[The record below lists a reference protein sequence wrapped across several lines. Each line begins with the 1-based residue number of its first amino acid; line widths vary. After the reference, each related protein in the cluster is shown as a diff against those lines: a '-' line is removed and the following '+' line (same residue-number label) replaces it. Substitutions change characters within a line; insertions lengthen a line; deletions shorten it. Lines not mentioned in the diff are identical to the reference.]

1 MKYRKHVVY
10 LHFEENSYEQTTYS
24 MSFPFKRII
33 EHREYPNTF
42 LRRVIVYASFE
53 TRRAEFFNEEVLE
66 NFRNYL
72 SSMYN
77 HKGGIGDFPKKILEI
92 SSEDGNT
99 DISFYNG
106 GFLLSFNQK
115 GYKSFIDTVVPHLTR
130 LRVFVEKIMKS
141 TACDELRVRK
151 VNIWQF
157 GPKTNLDFD
166 YGLTSR
172 AVFSNDLINYPETV
186 SLSEK
191 EKALPLHSKITWKD
205 DNKTINLLTGFVKL
219 DSGAS
224 NLLLDTEFVESS
236 NTQVSEMTD
245 TMLRMNGT
253 LFDVYQWSINDQ
265 VRSLMDKKMV

>member
-1 MKYRKHVVY
+1 MP
-10 LHFEENSYEQTTYS
+10 
-24 MSFPFKRII
+24 FPFKRII

-53 TRRAEFFNEEVLE
+53 TRRAEFFDQEVLKI
-66 NFRNYL
+66 FRSYL

-77 HKGGIGDFPKKILEI
+77 HEGGIGDFPSKVLEI

-106 GFLLSFNQK
+106 GFLLSFSQK

-130 LRVFVEKIMKS
+130 LRVFVERVMKS
-141 TACDELRVRK
+141 SVCDEMRVRK

-157 GPKTNLDFD
+157 GPKSDLDFD

-172 AVFSNDLINYPETV
+172 AVFSSDLINYPDKV
-186 SLSEK
+186 SLSER
-191 EKALPLHSKITWKD
+191 EKALPLQSKIIWKD
-205 DNKTINLLTGFVKL
+205 DSKTINLLTGFAKL

-236 NTQVSEMTD
+236 NIPVSEMQE
-245 TMLRMNGT
+245 TMLKMNGT

-265 VRSLMDKKMV
+265 VRKLMDKKMV

>member
-1 MKYRKHVVY
+1 
-10 LHFEENSYEQTTYS
+10 
-24 MSFPFKRII
+24 MSFPFNRKI

-53 TRRAEFFNEEVLE
+53 TRRAEFFDEDVLN
-66 NFRNYL
+66 NFRTFL
-72 SSMYN
+72 LSMYN
-77 HKGGIGDFPKKILEI
+77 HDGIGDFPRRLLEI

-99 DISFYNG
+99 DITFYNG

-115 GYKSFIDTVVPHLTR
+115 GYKNFIDTVVPHLTR
-130 LRVFVEKIMKS
+130 LRVFVEKVMKS
-141 TACDELRVRK
+141 SICDEMRVRK

-157 GPKTNLDFD
+157 GPKNGINFD
-166 YGLTSR
+166 YTLTSR
-172 AVFSNDLINYPETV
+172 AVFSNDLINNPDKV

-191 EKALPLHSKITWKD
+191 EKALPLESKITWKD
-205 DNKTINLLTGFVKL
+205 GCETINLLTGFVKL
-219 DSGAS
+219 ESGAS

-236 NTQVSEMTD
+236 NISVSDMTD

-265 VRSLMDKKMV
+265 VRNLMDKKMV